1 MKIRKRQLAVYVD
14 CEKHARFRR
23 VAVSRNMAIG
33 ALLCEIVGQVVI
45 DPTPSDT
52 EMLTAIAGCQRT
64 IEYQTFAL
72 DALLKHHSNANL
84 LNIVRDSYR
93 AKVLEVGQ

>member
-1 MKIRKRQLAVYVD
+1 MKIRKRQLALYVD

-33 ALLCEIVGQVVI
+33 TLLCEIVDQAVI

-72 DALLKHHSNANL
+72 NAPLKCHHNANL
-84 LNIVRDSYR
+84 LTIMRDICR
-93 AKVLEVGQ
+93 AKLLEAGQ